1 MFTTMKKRIFLI
13 LIGLLLAVLPSH
25 GVLKEANIDT
35 TLYILR
41 VELTNYH
48 LDLEKQAKAQKAQK
62 MAMIT
67 EIGQI
72 MNLANQ
78 NAVMLY
84 SQRSGYIFDLTYAC
98 HQATEQYNRF
108 RMRTEP
114 FKRTIY
120 NKQLEVARYDSLIE
134 NLTSMPTIFMSKRAT
149 IDRNVCLT
157 LAVNIRR
164 QLKEQ
169 QEQQQQFVRFYNM
182 ADEHLKHLN
191 DYAIARYND
200 IQKSLISN
208 ENGNYFRTLLNLGSD
223 IHQAKVSV
231 SEKYK
236 PIGRP
241 NTITSQWDVRII
253 FFLFFIII
261 FYAVIAMI
269 LSTLSIRVVLSWLF
283 KKGKLKRFFS
293 ENNGPAT
300 RTFKAIRPCLV
311 MVATVVTF
319 AIIINIIRITVSQN
333 FIVMASSL
341 LANYAWLLAV
351 ILFSL
356 ILRYTKRIYRQ
367 EQTVEQKVKKRE
379 GLENFSIKAA
389 FQIYT
394 PLITM
399 GFFVFTVRIVLI
411 PNDLINLIFP
421 PLMLLCW
428 IWQGRA
434 IHRHKKDVLQED
446 KVYVRVT
453 LVVFLASVIAS
464 RLGYTLFSV
473 VMLIWW
479 IMQLSCILT
488 ITCVRDW
495 LESYGERRKMDEL
508 PLSKRWLYSL
518 VKEVLVPT
526 AAVLTI
532 LVSIYWAAD
541 VFNLSDTVWMVFTH
555 HYVDIKQI
563 SFSLLGVCQAVI
575 LYFLFSFINH
585 TAKEMLKLYYLKKES
600 GNGKVIKKELLRES
614 ASRNVLGA
622 NAIQVLVWGVWL
634 LVVLAMFHVS
644 NSWILVISGGLSTGV
659 GFAMKDILENIYYGI
674 SLMSGR
680 VKIGD
685 YIVCDGIRGR
695 VSNISYTSTMLEA
708 IDGSVIAFQNS
719 QLFTKNYKNMTKNHG
734 YELDILDVGVA
745 YGTNIKAVKQL
756 LIDAILAIPDLDEH
770 SIDRKKGVN
779 VVLKEFGD
787 NSINLKI
794 LVWVDVLKQYS
805 IDGRIMECVYETL
818 NKNNIEI
825 PFPQREVTIKNQSN
839 E

>member
-1 MFTTMKKRIFLI
+1 MKKRIFFI

-25 GVLKEANIDT
+25 AVLKEANIDT
-35 TLYILR
+35 ALYILR
-41 VELTNYH
+41 VELANEH
-48 LDLEKQAKAQKAQK
+48 LDLEKQGKAQKAQRL
-62 MAMIT
+62 AMVN

-72 MNLANQ
+72 MNQANQ

-120 NKQLEVARYDSLIE
+120 NKQLEVARYDSLIS
-134 NLTSMPTIFMSKRAT
+134 NLSSMPTIFMSKRAT

-164 QLKEQ
+164 QLEEQ
-169 QEQQQQFVRFYNM
+169 REEQQQFVRFYNM
-182 ADEHLKHLN
+182 AEQRLKHLN

-200 IQKSLISN
+200 IQRSLISN
-208 ENGNYFRTLLNLGSD
+208 ENGNYFKTLFHLGSD

-236 PIGRP
+236 PVGEP
-241 NTITSQWDVRII
+241 NTVTSQWDVRII
-253 FFLFFIII
+253 IFLFIVII
-261 FYAVIAMI
+261 FYAVVAMI

-283 KKGKLKRFFS
+283 KHGKLKRFFS
-293 ENNGPAT
+293 EENNSPAT

-311 MVATVVTF
+311 MAATVVTF
-319 AIIINIIRITVSQN
+319 AIILNIIRVTVNQN
-333 FIVMASSL
+333 FIIMASSL
-341 LANYAWLLAV
+341 LTNYSWLLAV
-351 ILFSL
+351 ILLSL
-356 ILRYTKRIYRQ
+356 ILRYTKRIFRQ
-367 EQTVEQKVKKRE
+367 EKAVERKIKKRE
-379 GLENFSIKAA
+379 KLEEFSIKAA

-394 PLITM
+394 PLIVM
-399 GFFVFTVRIVLI
+399 GFIVFTVRIILI
-411 PNDLINLIFP
+411 PNDLINLVFP

-428 IWQGRA
+428 LWQGRA
-434 IHRHKKDVLQED
+434 IHRHKNDVLQED
-446 KVYVRVT
+446 KVYVKVT
-453 LVVFLASVIAS
+453 LFVFLISVIAS
-464 RLGYTLFSV
+464 WLGYTLFSV

-495 LESYGERRKMDEL
+495 LKGYSENHRMAEQ
-508 PLSKRWLYSL
+508 PLSRRWRFAF
-518 VKEVLVPT
+518 VNEVLLPT
-526 AAVLTI
+526 AGVLTI
-532 LVSIYWAAD
+532 LFSIYWAAD
-541 VFNLSDTVWMVFTH
+541 VFNLSDTVWFVFNF

-563 SFSLLGVCQAVI
+563 SFSLLSICQAVI
-575 LYFLFSFINH
+575 LYFLFSFVNH

-600 GNGKVIKKELLRES
+600 GNGKIIKKELLRES

-622 NAIQVLVWGVWL
+622 NAIQVFVWGVWL

-745 YGTNIKAVKQL
+745 YGTNIKEVKQL
-756 LIDAILAIPDLDEH
+756 LTDAILSIPDLDEH

-779 VVLKEFGD
+779 IVLKEFGD

-805 IDGRIMECVYETL
+805 IDGRIMECVYDTL

-825 PFPQREVTIKNQSN
+825 PFPQREVTIKNQTN

>member
-1 MFTTMKKRIFLI
+1 MKKRIFFI

-25 GVLKEANIDT
+25 AVLKEANIDT
-35 TLYILR
+35 ALYILR
-41 VELTNYH
+41 VELANEH
-48 LDLEKQAKAQKAQK
+48 LDLEKQGKAQKAQRL
-62 MAMIT
+62 AMVN

-72 MNLANQ
+72 MNQANQ

-120 NKQLEVARYDSLIE
+120 NKQLEVARYDSLIS
-134 NLTSMPTIFMSKRAT
+134 NLSSMPTIFMSKRAT

-164 QLKEQ
+164 QLEEQ
-169 QEQQQQFVRFYNM
+169 REEQQQFVRFYNM
-182 ADEHLKHLN
+182 AEQRLKHLN

-200 IQKSLISN
+200 IQRSLISN
-208 ENGNYFRTLLNLGSD
+208 ENGNYFKTLFHLGSD

-236 PIGRP
+236 PVGLP
-241 NTITSQWDVRII
+241 NTVTSQWDVRII
-253 FFLFFIII
+253 IFLFIVII
-261 FYAVIAMI
+261 FYAVVAMI

-283 KKGKLKRFFS
+283 RHGKLKRFFS
-293 ENNGPAT
+293 EENNGPAT

-311 MVATVVTF
+311 MAATVVTF
-319 AIIINIIRITVSQN
+319 AIILNIIRVTVNQN
-333 FIVMASSL
+333 FIIMASSL
-341 LANYAWLLAV
+341 LTNYSWLLAV
-351 ILFSL
+351 ILLSL
-356 ILRYTKRIYRQ
+356 ILRYTKRIFRQ
-367 EQTVEQKVKKRE
+367 EKAVERKIKKRE
-379 GLENFSIKAA
+379 KLEEFSIKAA

-464 RLGYTLFSV
+464 WLGYTLFSV

-708 IDGSVIAFQNS
+708 IDGSVITFQNS

-745 YGTNIKAVKQL
+745 YGTNIKEVKQL
-756 LIDAILAIPDLDEH
+756 LTDAILSIPDLDEH

-825 PFPQREVTIKNQSN
+825 PFPQREVTIKNQTN